1 MNIKVSLFAAISF
14 LATSANALELLDL
27 PSAQNRQAN
36 KSVLLAM
43 QLSSAGITLVGER
56 GHIIEYK
63 NQTDWQQS
71 QSPTSVTL
79 TDITQ
84 LTDGSQIAIGHDGI
98 IIRRTATQPTWQK
111 QFDGYQ
117 LTQLN
122 ITNIDTRIAALK
134 QQLANT
140 TDEINQEDL
149 SYAIEDLEFAKEDAN
164 IELKDGPNKPL
175 LSLATLSDDTI
186 FAVGA
191 YGTLLKSTDAGHSWQ
206 LEKNKLD
213 NPNNFHLNAITTD
226 SNDNLFIVG
235 ENATAFASYD
245 KGNSWQAMELGYH
258 GSFFGIN
265 ADPQSDALIA
275 YGLQGH
281 IAISTDNG
289 HNWQL
294 LSQQVPVSLLGGTI
308 HNGTAYLV
316 GQGGVVVSLT
326 ISNPHALNIQKHPSG
341 AIFSDAMVQG
351 DTLLLSGQHG
361 LARFPI
367 AP

>member
-1 MNIKVSLFAAISF
+1 MNIKVSLFAVVSLIAS
-14 LATSANALELLDL
+14 TANALELLDL

-84 LTDGSQIAIGHDGI
+84 LSDGSQIAIGHDGI
-98 IIRRTATQPTWQK
+98 IIRRTAAQSTWQK

-117 LTQLN
+117 LTKLN
-122 ITNIDTRIAALK
+122 IANIDTKITTLK

-140 TDEINQEDL
+140 TDEISQEDL
-149 SYAIEDLEFAKEDAN
+149 SYAIEDLEFAKEDAD

-175 LSLATLSDDTI
+175 LSVTTLSDDTL

-191 YGTLLKSTDAGHSWQ
+191 YGTLLKSSDAGQSWQ

-226 SNDNLFIVG
+226 QHDNLFIVG

-265 ADPQSDALIA
+265 ADSQSSAVIA

-281 IAISTDNG
+281 IAVSQDNG

-316 GQGGVVVSLT
+316 GQGGIVVSLA
-326 ISNPHALNIQKHPSG
+326 INNPQALKIQKHPSG
-341 AIFSDAMVQG
+341 AIFSDAIVQN

-361 LARFPI
+361 LARLPI

>member
-1 MNIKVSLFAAISF
+1 MNIKVSLFAAMSL
-14 LATSANALELLDL
+14 LATTANALELLDL

-43 QLSSAGITLVGER
+43 QFSATGITLVGER

-63 NQTDWQQS
+63 NQTHWQQT

-79 TDITQ
+79 TDIAQ
-84 LTDGSQIAIGHDGI
+84 LSDGSQIAIGHDGI
-98 IIRRTATQPTWQK
+98 IIRRTNSEPTWQK

-117 LTQLN
+117 LTKLN
-122 ITNIDTRIAALK
+122 IANIDTRITALK
-134 QQLANT
+134 KQLTDT
-140 TDEINQEDL
+140 TDEVSLEDL
-149 SYAIEDLEFAKEDAN
+149 RYAIEDLEFAREDAD

-175 LSLATLSDDTI
+175 LSLATLSDDTL
-186 FAVGA
+186 FVVGA
-191 YGTLLKSTDAGHSWQ
+191 YGSLLKSNDGGQSWQ

-213 NPNNFHLNAITTD
+213 NPNNFHLNAITAD
-226 SNDNLFIVG
+226 QNDNLFIVG
-235 ENATAFASYD
+235 ENATAFKSTD

-265 ADPQSDALIA
+265 ADSQSAAVIA

-281 IAISTDNG
+281 VAVSQDSG
-289 HNWQL
+289 RHWQL
-294 LSQQVPVSLLGGTI
+294 LSQQAPVSLLGGTI
-308 HNGTAYLV
+308 NNSTAYIV
-316 GQGGVVVSLT
+316 GQGGIVVSLA
-326 ISNPHALNIQKHPSG
+326 INNPQALNIQKHPSG

-361 LARFPI
+361 LARLPI